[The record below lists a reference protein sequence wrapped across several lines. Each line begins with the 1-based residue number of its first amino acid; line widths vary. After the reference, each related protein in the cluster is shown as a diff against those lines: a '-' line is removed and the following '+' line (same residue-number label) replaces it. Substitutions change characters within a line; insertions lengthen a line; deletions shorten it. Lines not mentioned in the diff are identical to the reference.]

1 MKALRDPQKL
11 LAGGLAAIR
20 AQYAVPAGFP
30 PEVEA
35 AAAEAAGR
43 FPDEHVDRTAVP
55 FLTLD
60 PASSTDL
67 DQAFAIERAGSDLL
81 LRYAIADVAWFVRDG
96 DPVDREAWARG
107 TTIYLPDGKAGL
119 YPPALAERAASL
131 LPDGPRPAIVLMVR
145 VDPAGQVRLDGAER
159 ALIRSRAKLG
169 YAKVTP
175 ADLPADFADL
185 ARRVAAA
192 EDARGASRVEP
203 PQQEVEVDAA
213 GRFQLGFRP
222 RRDAE
227 DQNAAL
233 SLSANLAVADA
244 LWAAGTGL
252 FRVMAGP
259 DERAVRRLR
268 ETARAFGMDW
278 PADLALDRFERGLDP
293 ANPRH
298 AAFMMAVRRAGEGAR
313 YEPFRAGERPW
324 HAAMAA
330 TYAHATAPL
339 RRLADRYV
347 LRAVLAVTA
356 GKPVPAEVA
365 DAFERLPPVMARA
378 DARDG
383 QIGRAV
389 IDLAE
394 TALLAGQ
401 EGQAFAAVVTDS
413 AESGAR
419 IQLCDLPVVA
429 RVAAP
434 AAQPGDRI
442 SVTLVEAD
450 PVRRLLRFALAN

>member
-1 MKALRDPQKL
+1 
-11 LAGGLAAIR
+11 
-20 AQYAVPAGFP
+20 
-30 PEVEA
+30 
-35 AAAEAAGR
+35 
-43 FPDEHVDRTAVP
+43 
-55 FLTLD
+55 
-60 PASSTDL
+60 
-67 DQAFAIERAGSDLL
+67 
-81 LRYAIADVAWFVRDG
+81 
-96 DPVDREAWARG
+96 
-107 TTIYLPDGKAGL
+107 
-119 YPPALAERAASL
+119 
-131 LPDGPRPAIVLMVR
+131 VLVVR
-145 VDPAGQVRLDGAER
+145 VDPAGQARLDGAER

-169 YAKVTP
+169 YASVTP
-175 ADLPADFADL
+175 ADLPADFAEL

-192 EDARGASRVEP
+192 EDARGAARIEP

-213 GRFQLGFRP
+213 GRLQLGFRP
-222 RRDAE
+222 RREAE

-244 LWAAGTGL
+244 LWTAGTGL

-278 PADLALDRFERGLDP
+278 PAELGLDRFERGLDP